1 MKLNRS
7 ISTVEV
13 HTGGEPFRIVTSG
26 LPRLP
31 GTSIVQ
37 RRAWLKENAD
47 EIRRALMFEPRG
59 HADMYGG
66 YLTEPVSAGADFGV
80 IFLHNEGYS
89 DHCGH
94 GVIAL
99 ATAAVELGWVQRT
112 QPETRVGIDAPCGFI
127 EAFAAWDGEH
137 VSSVRFVNVPSFIW
151 QRDVSVDT
159 PSFGKVTGDI
169 AYGGAFYFYAD
180 GTPFG
185 LSIRETAV
193 EALIRFG
200 AEVKAAANAK
210 YPVAHPEIPE
220 INHIYGTIVS
230 NAPRHPGSTQANCCV
245 FADREVDRSPTG
257 SGTGGRVAQ
266 LYQRGLLKADDT
278 LVNESIVGTIFK
290 GRVLGVTRV
299 GNIEA
304 VIPEVE
310 GSAHICGFANWI
322 IDERDPLTYGFLVR

>member
-1 MKLNRS
+1 MKITRS

-13 HTGGEPFRIVTSG
+13 HTGGEAFRIVTSG
-26 LPRLP
+26 LPRMQ
-31 GTSIVQ
+31 GDTIVK

-66 YLTEPVSAGADFGV
+66 YLTEPVSEAADFGV
-80 IFLHNEGYS
+80 IFVHNEGYS

-99 ATAAVELGWVQRT
+99 ATAAVELGWVTRT
-112 QPETRVGIDAPCGFI
+112 NPETRVGIDAPCGFI
-127 EAFAAWDGEH
+127 EAFVKWDGDH
-137 VSSVRFVNVPSFIW
+137 AGTVRFVNVPSFIW
-151 QRDVSVDT
+151 KQDVTVVT
-159 PSFGKVTGDI
+159 PSFGEVTGDI
-169 AYGGAFYFYAD
+169 AYGGAFYFYTD
-180 GTPFG
+180 GAPHG
-185 LSIRETAV
+185 LAVRESGV
-193 EALIRFG
+193 ERLIRFG
-200 AEVKAAANAK
+200 AEVKEAANKAF
-210 YPVAHPEIPE
+210 PVEHPEIPE
-220 INHIYGTIVS
+220 INHIYGTIIA
-230 NAPRHPGSTQANCCV
+230 NEPRHAGSTQANCCV

-266 LYQRGLLKADDT
+266 LYLRGRMSKDDT

-290 GRVLGVTRV
+290 GRVLRETTV
-299 GNIEA
+299 GDIKA

-310 GSAHICGFANWI
+310 GSAHVCGFANWI

>member
-13 HTGGEPFRIVTSG
+13 HTGGEAFRIVTSG

-31 GTSIVQ
+31 GDTIVQ
-37 RRAWLKENAD
+37 RRAWLKEHAD

-66 YLTEPVSAGADFGV
+66 YLTEPVSPNADFGV

-99 ATAAVELGWVQRT
+99 ATAAVELGWVQRA
-112 QPETRVGIDAPCGFI
+112 QPETRVGIDAPCGCI
-127 EAFAAWDGEH
+127 EAFVKWDGEH
-137 VSSVRFVNVPSFIW
+137 ASSVRFVNVPSFIW
-151 QRDVSVDT
+151 MRDVAVDT
-159 PSFGKVTGDI
+159 PSFGTVTGDI
-169 AYGGAFYFYAD
+169 AYGGAFYFYVD
-180 GTPFG
+180 GAPFD
-185 LSIRETAV
+185 LPIREAAV
-193 EALIRFG
+193 ERLIRFG
-200 AEVKAAANAK
+200 AEVKIAVTASFT
-210 YPVAHPEIPE
+210 
-220 INHIYGTIVS
+220 YGTNIA
-230 NAPRHPGSTQANCCV
+230 NAPRYPGSTQANCCV

-266 LYQRGLLKADDT
+266 LYQRGRLKAGDT

-290 GRVLGVTRV
+290 GRVLRETKV
-299 GNIEA
+299 GDIEA

-310 GSAHICGFANWI
+310 GSAYICGFANWI
-322 IDERDPLTYGFLVR
+322 IDERDPLTYGFLVRGS